1 MLRALLVVLLLPG
14 CALYFGDGDGDEAGG
29 SGTGSGTVE
38 PPDLDG
44 SFKLVKTRS
53 IAGEHPVAGVDT
65 DGRGGLWIAYHLQ
78 TGDYYALD
86 EVRVV
91 HLDAQGIKTREFVYR
106 DEFTDVSGIAF
117 SGDAVWLN
125 YGRWNAST
133 GNHHIRK
140 LDPETGERLG
150 SFATPHGINDLD
162 VHGDELRLSY
172 AWNEIIALDLETGG
186 ERWRRPVSVFD
197 DGGAQRGIASTDDG
211 RLWIASWLTSRIHVL
226 GEDGEELGSGRT
238 ELLERGHT
246 VDVGLHLA
254 WDGAQLIMVVD
265 SQIHWLDPR

>member
-14 CALYFGDGDGDEAGG
+14 CALYFGDGDGDEAGD